1 MSKVQIHF
9 PTGARMATDTVAIQ
23 QQFAL
28 GLGLTN
34 ECNLACSFCY
44 RDPARLDRLSLDQV
58 QRILAAL
65 PVRSVNLGTG
75 ENGMHPD
82 FHNIIGWLK
91 DQPLRMTMTSNGH
104 SVELLSD
111 EELSFFSDIEF
122 SLDYDNRAQQDGQRG
137 PGNWDLVHRQAARCR
152 LAGVPVTII
161 AVMMKSNYKNLAN
174 VARIARRYDAPL
186 RINVYQ
192 SVRTDLY
199 ALTYNEYWEGFRL
212 LLEQTDLISTGEPLV
227 RAMAGLPARKGGCG
241 GATVRVTPRGTV
253 QPCVYWPGQG
263 DPMSLLL
270 ELGAEI
276 VDTEPFRDARS
287 LPEACVPCA
296 HVDACHGG
304 CAGRRRL
311 HHELAKPDF
320 YCPIVRGESKP
331 LTVTMAPHRE
341 LPKSESACTTIVMAR
356 EIKED

>member
-1 MSKVQIHF
+1 ME
-9 PTGARMATDTVAIQ
+9 TETVAVQ
-23 QQFAL
+23 QEFAL

-44 RDPARLDRLSLDQV
+44 RDPARLDRISLDQV

-82 FHNIIGWLK
+82 FHRIIGWLK

-111 EELSFFSDIEF
+111 EELRFFSDIEF

-137 PGNWDLVHRQAARCR
+137 AGNWDLIHWQAARCR
-152 LAGVPVTII
+152 EAGVPVTIV
-161 AVMMKSNYKNLAN
+161 AVMMKSNYKNLAS
-174 VARIARRYDAPL
+174 VARIAKRYDAPL

-192 SVRTDLY
+192 SVRTDIY
-199 ALTYNEYWEGFRL
+199 ALSYNEYWEGFRL
-212 LLEQTDLISTGEPLV
+212 LLEQTDLISTGEPLI

-241 GATVRVTPRGTV
+241 RGTVRVTPRGTV
-253 QPCVYWPGQG
+253 QPCVYWPGEG

-270 ELGAEI
+270 EMGPAVIE
-276 VDTEPFRDARS
+276 TQPFQAARS
-287 LPEACVPCA
+287 LPIACETCA

-304 CAGRRRL
+304 CAGRRKL
-311 HHELAKPDF
+311 HHELAEPDS
-320 YCPIVRGESKP
+320 YCPIVRGETKP
-331 LTVTMAPHRE
+331 LSVTMAPHRD
-341 LPKSESACTTIVMAR
+341 LPKSESACTTIVIAR
-356 EIKED
+356 EADRSYPNHIQEG

>member
-1 MSKVQIHF
+1 
-9 PTGARMATDTVAIQ
+9 MATQTIPVQ
-23 QQFAL
+23 RRFAL

-44 RDPARLDRLSLDQV
+44 RDPARLDRISLEQV

-82 FHNIIGWLK
+82 FHRIIGWLK

-104 SVELLSD
+104 SVELLTD
-111 EELSFFSDIEF
+111 EELGFFSDIEF

-137 PGNWDLVHRQAARCR
+137 SGNWDLIHQQAARCR
-152 LAGVPVTII
+152 AAGVPVTVI

-174 VARIARRYDAPL
+174 VARIAKQYDAPL

-192 SVRTDLY
+192 SVRTDIY

-227 RAMAGLPARKGGCG
+227 RAMAGLPARQGGCG
-241 GATVRVTPRGTV
+241 CGTVRVTPRGTV
-253 QPCVYWPGQG
+253 QPCVYWPGEG
-263 DPMSLLL
+263 DPLSVLLDQGPAVI
-270 ELGAEI
+270 ETQAF
-276 VDTEPFRDARS
+276 VDARS
-287 LPEACVPCA
+287 LPQACQGCA
-296 HVDACHGG
+296 HVEPCYGG

-311 HHELAKPDF
+311 HHELANPDF
-320 YCPIVRGESKP
+320 YCPIVRGESRP
-331 LTVTMAPHRE
+331 LHVTMAPHRD

-356 EIKED
+356 ETDTGEMDR